1 MTETAPQPP
10 SAEAEL
16 RRMCSSLHLDAPV
29 VRRFIADYLR
39 LLEGRLQRIEDHLRS
54 GDTAAAT
61 VVLLSLA
68 TSSAMLGAWGVA
80 EAADQLRSRSDGAD
94 PSTLR
99 QHLHR
104 LVDQAGR
111 ARRWLAGILAHQPEA
126 VVQPAHTPEVQGASR

>member
-1 MTETAPQPP
+1 
-10 SAEAEL
+10 
-16 RRMCSSLHLDAPV
+16 MCSSLHLDAPV

-39 LLEGRLQRIEDHLRS
+39 LLEGRLQRIEDHLRT

-80 EAADQLRSRSDGAD
+80 EAADQLRSRTDRDD
-94 PSTLR
+94 PSSLS

-104 LVDQAGR
+104 LVEQAGR
-111 ARRWLAGILAHQPEA
+111 ARRWLAGILAHGPDA
-126 VVQPAHTPEVQGASR
+126 A